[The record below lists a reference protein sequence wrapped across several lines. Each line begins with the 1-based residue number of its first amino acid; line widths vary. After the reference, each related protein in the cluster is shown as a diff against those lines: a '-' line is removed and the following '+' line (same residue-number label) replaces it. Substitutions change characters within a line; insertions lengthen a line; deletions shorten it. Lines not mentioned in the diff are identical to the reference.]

1 MRRGFAILVFL
12 LCGLN
17 GLQSAT
23 LPPGKVFVNRLK
35 FDALVA
41 KARAGGWERLPLG
54 ARTARVGLAL
64 AGTPY
69 VNYTLELHDRIE
81 APSVNMEG
89 MDCWTFF
96 EIALGTAR
104 ALGNSPSPR
113 PEDLLAMVEMDRYR
127 GGRSDGTFLS
137 RLHHLED
144 WSHDNARRGLVEDIT
159 PQLPGARRL
168 QRDMAYMGK
177 NWKSFRQLR
186 ANPSLVPKMQR
197 IEKQISDRG
206 IYYIPKAKVAA
217 AEKHLRDG
225 DVVSIVTTWP
235 GTYTSHVGLA
245 VRDKRGVLRFLHASR
260 NHRKVVLDERLSTY
274 LAGNSKHMGI
284 FVSRPIDKATL

>member
-1 MRRGFAILVFL
+1 MRWFFAAVV
-12 LCGLN
+12 
-17 GLQSAT
+17 SAAFFAANAPAAS

-35 FDALVA
+35 FDSLVA
-41 KARAGGWERLPLG
+41 KAQAGRWADLPIG
-54 ARTARVGLAL
+54 ARTARIGLAL

-81 APSVNMEG
+81 APSVNMDG

-104 ALGNSPSPR
+104 ALEKSPSPR
-113 PEDLLAMVEMDRYR
+113 PEDLLAMVELERYR
-127 GGRSDGTFLS
+127 GGRCDGTFAS

-144 WSHDNARRGLVEDIT
+144 WAHDNSRRGLIQDIT

-168 QRDMAYMGK
+168 QREMAYMGK

-186 ANPSLVPKMQR
+186 ANPSLVPKFQK
-197 IEKQISDRG
+197 IESAISQRG
-206 IYYIPKAKVAA
+206 IHYIPKSRVAA
-217 AEKHLRDG
+217 IEKHLRDG

-260 NHRKVVLDERLSTY
+260 NHRKVVLDERLSDY

-284 FVSRPIDKATL
+284 FVSRPLEAPPL